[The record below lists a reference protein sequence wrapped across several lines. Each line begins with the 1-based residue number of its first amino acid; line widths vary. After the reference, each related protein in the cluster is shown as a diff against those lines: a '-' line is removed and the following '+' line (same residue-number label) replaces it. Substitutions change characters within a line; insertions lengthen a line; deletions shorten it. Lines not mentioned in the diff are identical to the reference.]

1 MARNKPVFDELLKEM
16 QDVADGAKQEAS
28 TAEQVQDGQQAQEAA
43 PPQQQAAAQEAGAQ
57 QAGKEQQA
65 AAR

>member
-28 TAEQVQDGQQAQEAA
+28 TAEQAQDGQQVQQAA
-43 PPQQQAAAQEAGAQ
+43 PPQQQEAGQEAGGQQAAQE
-57 QAGKEQQA
+57 
-65 AAR
+65 